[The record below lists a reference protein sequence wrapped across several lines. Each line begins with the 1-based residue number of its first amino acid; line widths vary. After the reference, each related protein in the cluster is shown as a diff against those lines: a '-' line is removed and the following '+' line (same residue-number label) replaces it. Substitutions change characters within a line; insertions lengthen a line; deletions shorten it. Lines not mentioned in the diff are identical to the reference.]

1 MVMFEFKEIVS
12 DTRYRIEPSSVCRV
26 EVNSLGHSPSLP
38 CERIRHGD
46 FQDSCHIYI
55 FQPYNSIIIYYTGRG
70 TVQGLQQGHLASLC
84 QGAQDTIDQC
94 LWQLPPCPWMAT
106 LKRAAQEQSVKWGL
120 IFNRDKSVGCPDFTW
135 PGPSILFQLTTVP
148 ASEFAYRAIVLWPG
162 LHYCIRFQHRGLAWP
177 EIYDW
182 NGASGLGRQHFAWHR
197 GLSSYWTNQYDNTL
211 NGI

>member
-1 MVMFEFKEIVS
+1 MVMFEFKEIVL

-55 FQPYNSIIIYYTGRG
+55 FQAYNSIIIYYTGRG

-94 LWQLPPCPWMAT
+94 LWQLPPCPWMAA
-106 LKRAAQEQSVKWGL
+106 LKRAAQEQSAK
-120 IFNRDKSVGCPDFTW
+120 
-135 PGPSILFQLTTVP
+135 
-148 ASEFAYRAIVLWPG
+148 
-162 LHYCIRFQHRGLAWP
+162 
-177 EIYDW
+177 
-182 NGASGLGRQHFAWHR
+182 
-197 GLSSYWTNQYDNTL
+197 
-211 NGI
+211 